1 MAKKASTD
9 KKTRVTSKNLRDEV
23 LRYISQQ
30 GNNTFNYK
38 QVSYAIGADSAS
50 AQRAIALLLAELAFD
65 GDIIEV
71 APGKY
76 KSPTRNNVTTG
87 TFVRRSNGRNSVITD
102 NDGESILVAER
113 NSMHALNGDR
123 VRINIAARRRGVEPE
138 AQVIEII
145 EENDQTHC
153 MLTGA

>member
-50 AQRAIALLLAELAFD
+50 AQRPLQI
-65 GDIIEV
+65 
-71 APGKY
+71 
-76 KSPTRNNVTTG
+76 
-87 TFVRRSNGRNSVITD
+87 
-102 NDGESILVAER
+102 
-113 NSMHALNGDR
+113 
-123 VRINIAARRRGVEPE
+123 
-138 AQVIEII
+138 
-145 EENDQTHC
+145 
-153 MLTGA
+153 